1 MVRNRE
7 LVRFLLFGI
16 GIAAA
21 GAAAGYFLPEY
32 AYLVCLLFCLA
43 EIAVF
48 TGYTM
53 RRYRQMEKLSDY
65 LKRIGR
71 GDYSLDIRDN
81 VEGELS
87 ILKNEIYKVT
97 TRLREQAEYNVR
109 EKYYLAD
116 ALSDISHQLKTPLT
130 SMMVMT
136 DLLKEEGLSPDKRE
150 EFTDTIR
157 AQLIRIEW
165 LVTSLLKLS
174 RLDAGTIV
182 LESRPVP
189 AAEVI
194 GRAAQHLLI
203 PMELKGI
210 EFEVQGE
217 ENVTFPGDLSW
228 SAEAFANIL
237 KNCMEHTPPGG
248 RIRVMYEENHLYTVI
263 SVEDNG
269 EGIAAE
275 DLPHIFERFYKG
287 KNAGADSV
295 GIGLAMAYEIFA
307 KEQGK
312 IDVTSKE
319 GEGTRFRVK
328 FYTNEK

>member
-157 AQLIRIEW
+157 AQLMRIEW

-295 GIGLAMAYEIFA
+295 GIGLAMAYEILA

>member
-136 DLLKEEGLSPDKRE
+136 DLLKEEGLPPDKRE

-263 SVEDNG
+263 SVEYNG

-295 GIGLAMAYEIFA
+295 GIGLAMAYEILA

>member
-136 DLLKEEGLSPDKRE
+136 DLLKEEGLPPDKRE

-295 GIGLAMAYEIFA
+295 GIGLAMAYEILA

>member
-1 MVRNRE
+1 MVRNGE
-7 LVRFLLFGI
+7 LVRFLFFGI

-21 GAAAGYFLPEY
+21 GAAAGYCLPEY

-136 DLLKEEGLSPDKRE
+136 DLLKEEGLPPDKRE

-194 GRAAQHLLI
+194 GRAVQHLLI

-217 ENVTFPGDLSW
+217 ENVTFQGDLSW

-237 KNCMEHTPPGG
+237 KNCMEHTPSGG

-312 IDVTSKE
+312 VDVISKE

-328 FYTNEK
+328 FYKGVV

>member
-97 TRLREQAEYNVR
+97 TRLRE
-109 EKYYLAD
+109 
-116 ALSDISHQLKTPLT
+116 
-130 SMMVMT
+130 
-136 DLLKEEGLSPDKRE
+136 
-150 EFTDTIR
+150 
-157 AQLIRIEW
+157 
-165 LVTSLLKLS
+165 
-174 RLDAGTIV
+174 
-182 LESRPVP
+182 
-189 AAEVI
+189 I
-194 GRAAQHLLI
+194 GRAH
-203 PMELKGI
+203 
-210 EFEVQGE
+210 V
-217 ENVTFPGDLSW
+217 
-228 SAEAFANIL
+228 
-237 KNCMEHTPPGG
+237 
-248 RIRVMYEENHLYTVI
+248 
-263 SVEDNG
+263 
-269 EGIAAE
+269 
-275 DLPHIFERFYKG
+275 
-287 KNAGADSV
+287 
-295 GIGLAMAYEIFA
+295 
-307 KEQGK
+307 
-312 IDVTSKE
+312 
-319 GEGTRFRVK
+319 
-328 FYTNEK
+328 

>member
-97 TRLREQAEYNVR
+97 TQLREQAEYNLR

-136 DLLKEEGLSPDKRE
+136 DLLKEEGLPPDKRE

>member
-21 GAAAGYFLPEY
+21 GAATGYFLPEY

-136 DLLKEEGLSPDKRE
+136 DLLKEEGLPPDKRE

-295 GIGLAMAYEIFA
+295 GIGLAMAYEILA

>member
-1 MVRNRE
+1 MVRNGE
-7 LVRFLLFGI
+7 LVRSLLFGI

-48 TGYTM
+48 AGYTM

-136 DLLKEEGLSPDKRE
+136 DLLKEEGLPPDKRE

-237 KNCMEHTPPGG
+237 KNCMEHTPSGG

-328 FYTNEK
+328 FYKGVV

>member
-1 MVRNRE
+1 MVRNGE
-7 LVRFLLFGI
+7 LVRFLFFGI

-21 GAAAGYFLPEY
+21 GAAAGYCLPEY
-32 AYLVCLLFCLA
+32 AYLVCLLFCLV

-48 TGYTM
+48 ARYTM

-65 LKRIGR
+65 LKRIGS

-136 DLLKEEGLSPDKRE
+136 DLLKEEGLPPDKRE

-194 GRAAQHLLI
+194 GRAVQHLLI

-217 ENVTFPGDLSW
+217 ENVTFQGDLSW

-237 KNCMEHTPPGG
+237 KNCMEHTPSGG

-312 IDVTSKE
+312 VDVISKE

-328 FYTNEK
+328 FYKGVV

>member
-32 AYLVCLLFCLA
+32 AHLVCLLFCLA

-48 TGYTM
+48 AGYTM

-136 DLLKEEGLSPDKRE
+136 DLLKEEGLPPDKRE

-295 GIGLAMAYEIFA
+295 GIGLAMAYEILA

>member
-136 DLLKEEGLSPDKRE
+136 DLLKEEGLPTDKRE

-295 GIGLAMAYEIFA
+295 GIGLAMAYEILA

>member
-97 TRLREQAEYNVR
+97 TRLREQAEYNLR

>member
-136 DLLKEEGLSPDKRE
+136 DLLKEEGLPPDKRE

-182 LESRPVP
+182 LESRPVS

>member
-97 TRLREQAEYNVR
+97 TRLREQAEYNLR

-136 DLLKEEGLSPDKRE
+136 DLLKEEGLPPDKRE

>member
-130 SMMVMT
+130 SMLVMT
-136 DLLKEEGLSPDKRE
+136 DLLKEEGLPTDKRE

-237 KNCMEHTPPGG
+237 KNCMEHTPSGG

-295 GIGLAMAYEIFA
+295 GIGLAMAYEILA

>member
-32 AYLVCLLFCLA
+32 AHLVCLLFCLA

-48 TGYTM
+48 AGYTM

-136 DLLKEEGLSPDKRE
+136 DLLKEEGLPPDKRE

>member
-81 VEGELS
+81 VERELS

-97 TRLREQAEYNVR
+97 TRLREQAEYNLR

-136 DLLKEEGLSPDKRE
+136 DLLKEEGLPPDKRE

>member
-97 TRLREQAEYNVR
+97 TRLREQAEYNLR

-136 DLLKEEGLSPDKRE
+136 DLLKEEGLPTDKRE

-237 KNCMEHTPPGG
+237 KNCMEHTPSGG

-295 GIGLAMAYEIFA
+295 GIGLAMAYEILA

>member
-130 SMMVMT
+130 SMLVMT
-136 DLLKEEGLSPDKRE
+136 DLLKEEGLPTDKRE

-295 GIGLAMAYEIFA
+295 GIGLAMAYEILA

>member
-136 DLLKEEGLSPDKRE
+136 DLLKEEGLPPDKRE

-237 KNCMEHTPPGG
+237 KNCMEHTPSGG

-295 GIGLAMAYEIFA
+295 GIGLAMAYEILA

>member
-16 GIAAA
+16 GVAAA

-136 DLLKEEGLSPDKRE
+136 DLLKEEGLPTDKRE

-295 GIGLAMAYEIFA
+295 GIGLADR
-307 KEQGK
+307 KS
-312 IDVTSKE
+312 V
-319 GEGTRFRVK
+319 V
-328 FYTNEK
+328 

>member
-136 DLLKEEGLSPDKRE
+136 DLLKEEGLPPDKRE

-189 AAEVI
+189 PAEVI

-295 GIGLAMAYEIFA
+295 GIGLAMAYEILA

>member
-32 AYLVCLLFCLA
+32 AYLVCLLFCLS
-43 EIAVF
+43 EFAVF

-97 TRLREQAEYNVR
+97 TQLREQAEYNLR

-136 DLLKEEGLSPDKRE
+136 DLLKEEGLPPDKRE

>member
-1 MVRNRE
+1 MKRR
-7 LVRFLLFGI
+7 LAALL
-16 GIAAA
+16 
-21 GAAAGYFLPEY
+21 
-32 AYLVCLLFCLA
+32 CLLFCLA

-295 GIGLAMAYEIFA
+295 GIGLAMAYEILA

>member
-97 TRLREQAEYNVR
+97 TQLREQAEYNLR

-136 DLLKEEGLSPDKRE
+136 DLLKEEGLPPDKRE

-295 GIGLAMAYEIFA
+295 GIGLAMAYEILA

>member
-97 TRLREQAEYNVR
+97 TRLREQAEYNLR

-136 DLLKEEGLSPDKRE
+136 DLLKEEGLPPDKRE

-295 GIGLAMAYEIFA
+295 GIGLAMAYEILA

>member
-97 TRLREQAEYNVR
+97 TRLREQAEYNVQ

-136 DLLKEEGLSPDKRE
+136 DLLKEEGLPPDKRE

-194 GRAAQHLLI
+194 GRAVQHLLI

-217 ENVTFPGDLSW
+217 ENVTFQGDLSW

-312 IDVTSKE
+312 VDVISKE

-328 FYTNEK
+328 FYKGVV

>member
-65 LKRIGR
+65 LKRIGS

-136 DLLKEEGLSPDKRE
+136 DLLKEEGLPPDKRE

-295 GIGLAMAYEIFA
+295 GIGLAMAYEILA

>member
-295 GIGLAMAYEIFA
+295 GIGLAMAYEILA